1 MGCWHP
7 PRRSCGC
14 RARLHTRLSRSRVS
28 DPVLVPVP
36 SRSSRTTC
44 VPCGP
49 GLDTLGRSI
58 AGVEQGGWSS
68 DGWTCSFWRFPG
80 RKDPEPKS
88 PAMPCPWDTSA
99 LAPAGWVQDSCGS
112 GLCSRGCRVSS
123 PALAQ
128 ASQPACPF
136 FGALGPPPT
145 PPLQVVPH
153 LVLAPLECPEI
164 KSPCPQICTAGFLDP
179 RWDPRCPYSALHRD
193 RGRPGWAQARG
204 GTHRDPCK
212 LPLSLY
218 PQIYYKVIK
227 DIGPGEE
234 LLVHVKDSACALGA
248 VPPSPDGKAS
258 LSPPCSWQAQTSSL
272 WARVP
277 PHPTGHQGV
286 T

>member
-1 MGCWHP
+1 M
-7 PRRSCGC
+7 
-14 RARLHTRLSRSRVS
+14 
-28 DPVLVPVP
+28 
-36 SRSSRTTC
+36 
-44 VPCGP
+44 
-49 GLDTLGRSI
+49 
-58 AGVEQGGWSS
+58 
-68 DGWTCSFWRFPG
+68 
-80 RKDPEPKS
+80 
-88 PAMPCPWDTSA
+88 
-99 LAPAGWVQDSCGS
+99 
-112 GLCSRGCRVSS
+112 
-123 PALAQ
+123 
-128 ASQPACPF
+128 
-136 FGALGPPPT
+136 
-145 PPLQVVPH
+145 
-153 LVLAPLECPEI
+153 LAPLECPEI